1 MQTMD
6 ETQTQSAPTAD
17 ELVVTDLHVA
27 VEGKEIL
34 KGLNLTIRKGE
45 VHAIMGPNGS
55 GKSTLVNAL
64 MGHPRY
70 EVTAG
75 TAMFKGENV
84 LDLAPDERAHLGLF
98 LAFQY
103 PSAIPG
109 VTVANFLR
117 TALVSLHRER
127 RKISDA
133 ELLSGDTP
141 SGAETAAT
149 AAISNRPAKAPAI
162 KEFRKTLRDSLAL
175 LKMDENFA
183 TRYVNDGFSG
193 GEKKRL
199 EILQMAVLKPQIAM
213 LDEPDSGLDIDA
225 VRVVAEG
232 VNAVRGPNVG
242 ILVITHYQRI
252 LNYIKPDVVHI
263 LVGGRIV
270 QSGGWELALK
280 LEKEGYQWLKAAF
293 DLTDEEMA
301 DEGGAA
307 HESA

>member
-1 MQTMD
+1 M
-6 ETQTQSAPTAD
+6 ETHNQPDPSADA
-17 ELVVTDLHVA
+17 LVITDLHVA
-27 VEGKEIL
+27 VDGNEIL
-34 KGLNLTIRKGE
+34 KGVNLTVRKGE

-70 EVTAG
+70 EVTSG
-75 TAMFKGENV
+75 TATFKGENV
-84 LDLAPDERAHLGLF
+84 LDLPADSRAHLGLF

-109 VTVANFLR
+109 VSVANFLR

-133 ELLSGDTP
+133 ELLSGDAP
-141 SGAETAAT
+141 NAADTAAT
-149 AAISNRPAKAPAI
+149 AAVQAGATAKVPAI
-162 KEFRKTLRDSLAL
+162 KEFRKNLREALAL
-175 LKMDENFA
+175 LKMDESFA

-199 EILQMAVLKPQIAM
+199 EILQMAVLKPQLAM

-232 VNAVRGPNVG
+232 VNAVRGPNIG
-242 ILVITHYQRI
+242 LLIITHYQRI
-252 LNYIKPDVVHI
+252 LNYTKPDFVHI
-263 LVGGRIV
+263 LVDGRIV
-270 QSGGWELALK
+270 QSGGPELALK
-280 LEKEGYQWLKAAF
+280 LEKKGYEWLQ
-293 DLTDEEMA
+293 DELGLPIEVLA
-301 DEGGAA
+301 GESEVA
-307 HESA
+307 H